1 MIVFD
6 ESLRQLS
13 LTTPAMMFPAIS
25 LLLLAYTNRYLTL
38 SNRVRT
44 LFENY
49 QTQPDKVV
57 LLQITSLRARLKLI
71 RWTQVSGVSS
81 LLLAV
86 VVIFFLYVG
95 LSAVAHIVF
104 GLSLVLMMVSLLLS
118 MWELHLSNEAL
129 NILLSDM
136 ETQQKSKDKDKH

>member
-136 ETQQKSKDKDKH
+136 ETQQKSKDKDKY